1 MELVKRFDR
10 ESLVYSYDVDA
21 ISLLPW
27 EGVNVPFEGAYCIA
41 RPHSKSLEHINFPL
55 GEQELFICIS
65 GEANVVI
72 GDDRFVAKKGD
83 VFVVPP
89 NTMHH
94 VENTSDEPFHYYAIW
109 WNRQGALKFLGSRG
123 DPELPLETNKNGND

>member
-1 MELVKRFDR
+1 MEIVKRFDQ

-27 EGVNVPFEGAYCIA
+27 EGVNVPFEGAYCIV

-72 GDDRFVAKKGD
+72 GDNRLAAKKGD

-89 NTMHH
+89 NTMHS
-94 VENTSDEPFHYYAIW
+94 VENTLDEPFHYYAIW
-109 WNRQGALKFLGSRG
+109 WNRQGALRFLDRHG
-123 DPELPLETNKNGND
+123 DPEPSPETNKNARD

>member
-27 EGVNVPFEGAYCIA
+27 EGFNVPFEGAYCIA
-41 RPHSKSLEHINFPL
+41 RPHSKSLPHINYPL

-72 GDDRFVAKKGD
+72 GDDRFVGKKGD

-94 VENTSDEPFHYYAIW
+94 VENTLDEPFHYYAIW
-109 WNRQGALKFLGSRG
+109 WNRQGASRFLGS
-123 DPELPLETNKNGND
+123 DPELPPETNKNGND

>member
-1 MELVKRFDR
+1 MEIVKRFTR

-65 GEANVVI
+65 GEADVVI
-72 GDDRFVAKKGD
+72 GDSRFPAKRGD
-83 VFVVPP
+83 VFFVPQ
-89 NTMHH
+89 NTMHY
-94 VENTSDEPFHYYAIW
+94 VENTLDEPFHYYAIW
-109 WNRQGALKFLGSRG
+109 WNRQGVAKCLDSLGDCEAS
-123 DPELPLETNKNGND
+123 PEANKNGSD

>member
-55 GEQELFICIS
+55 GEQEFFIFIS

-72 GDDRFVAKKGD
+72 GDNRFAARKGD

-89 NTMHH
+89 NTAHY
-94 VENTSDEPFHYYAIW
+94 VENSSDEPFHYYAIW
-109 WNRQGALKFLGSRG
+109 WNRQGALKFLG
-123 DPELPLETNKNGND
+123 DPEPPLETNKNGND